1 MTDGRGG
8 KRQGA
13 GRPKGSKNGRP
24 ARAAKVAEGMGDD
37 VQEALRLL
45 REFMRNKKLTPRLRK
60 DCAIEL
66 LDRAIGR
73 PAQHHTADV
82 AVVWEV
88 VYGDDGGDAA
98 TSPSNQAPAPSPE
111 AVGDQAEP
119 GETQSHGAGQAVGED
134 DPRQ

>member
-8 KRQGA
+8 KRPGA

-73 PAQHHTADV
+73 PTQHQVVDEAI
-82 AVVWEV
+82 VWEWA
-88 VYGDDGGDAA
+88 YADEDPDAA
-98 TSPSNQAPAPSPE
+98 TPDTSAASAPATEKHQEEQS
-111 AVGDQAEP
+111 QAE
-119 GETQSHGAGQAVGED
+119 GSGAREAMGKD
-134 DPRQ
+134 DPR